1 MAFMPVPENIIEH
14 AKNAQQANRHTY
26 GYGIVFSLALLAML
40 GADAILSGP
49 SWPRGLLA
57 VLTSLVLANSCRSLV
72 KARKSRN
79 QIRRNIAVNSKAA
92 DGATR

>member
-14 AKNAQQANRHTY
+14 AKNAQQENGHTY
-26 GYGIVFSLALLAML
+26 GYGIVFSVAMLTTL

-57 VLTSLVLANSCRSLV
+57 VLTGLVLANSCRSLV
-72 KARKSRN
+72 RARKSRN
-79 QIRRNIAVNSKAA
+79 DIRPNIAVESKAA
-92 DGATR
+92 DEATR